1 MMGCH
6 ACCVRMLG
14 SSFHTRSNKIRHF
27 THAAKMVFRGLL
39 NCSLSPRIIQLSSI
53 CPSLTFATE
62 AGPTSAPLMS
72 GAGGNYVSSLP
83 DGRVVVILSKDD
95 YNNDWPDEARQ
106 ALLSALANR

>member
-1 MMGCH
+1 
-6 ACCVRMLG
+6 
-14 SSFHTRSNKIRHF
+14 
-27 THAAKMVFRGLL
+27 
-39 NCSLSPRIIQLSSI
+39 
-53 CPSLTFATE
+53 
-62 AGPTSAPLMS
+62 MS